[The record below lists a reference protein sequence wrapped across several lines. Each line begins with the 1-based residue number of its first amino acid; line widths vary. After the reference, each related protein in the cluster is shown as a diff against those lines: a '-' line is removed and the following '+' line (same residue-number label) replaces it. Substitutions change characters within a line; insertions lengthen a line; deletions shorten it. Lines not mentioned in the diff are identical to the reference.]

1 MKKIVFSLLLVVF
14 EFSITGCGEKNIEG
28 SLTDIMTKVYEGI
41 GEENLPMMLEN
52 IPLNEENF
60 ERYSFI
66 NMNYKEALASESMT
80 GSIAHSVVLIRF
92 DNASD
97 AEKAKEE
104 IKKNA
109 DPRKWICVEAE
120 HVYVES
126 RGDLVLLIMSNDIA
140 DQLRDNFV
148 ALK

>member
-1 MKKIVFSLLLVVF
+1 M
-14 EFSITGCGEKNIEG
+14 
-28 SLTDIMTKVYEGI
+28 
-41 GEENLPMMLEN
+41 
-52 IPLNEENF
+52 
-60 ERYSFI
+60 
-66 NMNYKEALASESMT
+66 
-80 GSIAHSVVLIRF
+80 IRF